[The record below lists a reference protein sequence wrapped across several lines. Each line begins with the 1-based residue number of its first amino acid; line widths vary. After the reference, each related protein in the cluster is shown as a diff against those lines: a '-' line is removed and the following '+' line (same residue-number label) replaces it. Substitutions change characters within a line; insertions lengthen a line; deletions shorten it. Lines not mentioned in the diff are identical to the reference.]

1 MARSARAEAPLRPGV
16 LDRLMAPPGP
26 AARAHLDEV
35 GPAELAASV
44 ARDLDWL
51 LNTKRWIPDDLADD
65 FPEAHRSI
73 LCYGLPDLSTFSW
86 RNPGD
91 AAAIARL
98 LEETIRHY
106 EPRLRERSIKVTPL
120 EGNEADDFRLRFRID
135 AVLEVE
141 PVQVPVSFDT
151 DIDFDASRVNVRGEL

>member
-1 MARSARAEAPLRPGV
+1 MARSARADAPLRPGV

-35 GPAELAASV
+35 GPGELAASV

-51 LNTKRWIPDDLADD
+51 LNTKRWIPDDLAE
-65 FPEAHRSI
+65 FPEANRSI
-73 LCYGLPDLSTFSW
+73 LCYGLPDLSTVSW

-91 AAAIARL
+91 ASAIAHL
-98 LEETIRHY
+98 LEETIRRF

-120 EGNEADDFRLRFRID
+120 EGNDADDFRLRFRID

-151 DIDFDASRVNVRGEL
+151 DIDFDASRVDVRGEL

>member
-1 MARSARAEAPLRPGV
+1 MARGARAEAPLRPGL
-16 LDRLMAPPGP
+16 LDRLMAPAGP
-26 AARAHLDEV
+26 AARGQLDEV
-35 GPAELAASV
+35 GSRELAASV

-51 LNTKRWIPDDLADD
+51 LNTKRWLADDLADL
-65 FPEAHRSI
+65 PEANRSI

-91 AAAIARL
+91 ASAIARL
-98 LEETIRHY
+98 LEETIRRF

-120 EGNEADDFRLRFRID
+120 DGNDADDFRLRFRID

-151 DIDFDASRVNVRGEL
+151 DIDFDASRINVRGEL